1 MTYKKAVY
9 FIGKCLTLS
18 YYPERVKEVSQQIL
32 SGAVDWKII
41 VRAASGHMVLPA
53 VYLNLKYADLLHL
66 LPQDLVTYCAEIT
79 HLNRERNKAII
90 KQAKKISLLLRSQD
104 ITVVFLKGTAHLL
117 ENLYDDIGERMVGD
131 IDFIVAENQIEK
143 AANLLIQNGYK
154 PAGDFISTKQMGS
167 KHYPRLIH
175 PTELAA
181 VEIHWAVVLKSH
193 KTNLDYRA
201 IFKEKQAVNTVFVP
215 LYSHQAIHN
224 ILNTQ
229 INDKGYLY
237 GKVSPRQLYDGFLLL
252 QKPQVL
258 KYCLQ
263 YKYDYYRKIL
273 YLKLMQNIFDVENIN
288 IKTSFFVQILM
299 LRYKLSIN
307 YPKINFIINYGIF
320 LIWRFI
326 EYPKRIIQACYRKD
340 VRMRVIN
347 NLKTPSWYGQH
358 IMSYKKPGF

>member
-1 MTYKKAVY
+1 MSYKQAVY

-18 YYPERVKEVSQQIL
+18 HYPERVKEVSQQIL

-41 VRAASGHMVLPA
+41 VRVASGHMVLPA
-53 VYLNLKYADLLHL
+53 VYLNLKNADLLSL
-66 LPQDLVTYCAEIT
+66 LPQDLVDYCEEIT
-79 HLNRERNKAII
+79 HLNRERNKALI

-104 ITVVFLKGTAHLL
+104 ITAVFLKGTAHLL
-117 ENLYDDIGERMVGD
+117 ENLYEDIGERMVGD

-143 AANLLIQNGYK
+143 AANLLIQKGYK
-154 PAGDFISTKQMGS
+154 PKGAFISTKQMDS

-181 VEIHWAVVLKSH
+181 VEIHWALVLKPH
-193 KTNLDYRA
+193 KTNLNYVT

-215 LYSHQAIHN
+215 SYWHQTIHN

-229 INDKGYLY
+229 INDKGFLY
-237 GKVSPRQLYDGFLLL
+237 GKVTLRQLYDGFLLQ
-252 QKPQVL
+252 QKPRVL
-258 KYCLQ
+258 ETCLQ
-263 YKYDYYRKIL
+263 YNYDYYRKTV
-273 YLKLMQNIFDVENIN
+273 YLKLMQNIFDVKNVN
-288 IKTSFFVQILM
+288 IKTSFFVQTLM

-307 YPKINFIINYGIF
+307 YPKTNYFLNYGIF
-320 LIWRFI
+320 LVSRLFS
-326 EYPKRIIQACYRKD
+326 YPKTIVQACYRKD

-358 IMSYKKPGF
+358 LRSYKRMG